1 VRILTII
8 SASAVSLTLLM
19 AAFPSSARNHEQ
31 QRTISV
37 NGTGS
42 ISVTPDMATI
52 RVGVSFR
59 DVSPAKA
66 LKENTARVTKL
77 FATLDRFGLKKR
89 DIQTS
94 SFNVNPVYTRR
105 PPPGQ
110 PPKIEAYNVT
120 NMVTARLRDLEKL
133 GGLLEALVGDGANR
147 LNGISFGVSDISDKT
162 NEARKLAIKDAKR
175 RAELYADEADVDVGK
190 VLSISESGVR
200 MPRPPIFKAA
210 RMAAEAVPVAAG
222 EQQISAS
229 VSIVFEID

>member
-1 VRILTII
+1 MRILKII
-8 SASAVSLTLLM
+8 SASAVALTLLM

-110 PPKIEAYNVT
+110 PPKIEAYNCLLYT
-120 NMVTARLRDLEKL
+120 SPSPRDVE
-133 GGLLEALVGDGANR
+133 
-147 LNGISFGVSDISDKT
+147 
-162 NEARKLAIKDAKR
+162 
-175 RAELYADEADVDVGK
+175 
-190 VLSISESGVR
+190 ESR
-200 MPRPPIFKAA
+200 MPS
-210 RMAAEAVPVAAG
+210 
-222 EQQISAS
+222 SA
-229 VSIVFEID
+229 